1 MSAAS
6 QLSPRCENVAI
17 NYQYLVLAGVEPRTW
32 GKESGNSSFAP
43 CLESLKMGIAPVA
56 VANGVLNA
64 CVVFRQVGSGNY
76 ASFCDF

>member
-1 MSAAS
+1 LSASS
-6 QLSPRCENVAI
+6 QLRARYEKVTN
-17 NYQYLVLAGVEPRTW
+17 NYQYPVLAGVEPRTW

-56 VANGVLNA
+56 VANGVLDA